1 MEDVYFFKFIS
12 QVFPFIGS
20 ENAQRE
26 ANQGPQVNHTVIA
39 AIMVAELMDLG
50 VAVMAAGD
58 AVICTGGLDLVVFNF
73 AISQAFFFES
83 GLEESAAAAA
93 TIVVGTIG
101 LHVDEVFFADNG
113 FHHKPQVFG
122 NGVTIAFP
130 YNLAGVLNREF
141 NFQVFVPVGVNLE
154 FAFTY
159 PFGIVFVNVFYFK
172 VMFQVEFFQSGPD

>member
-1 MEDVYFFKFIS
+1 MDHAV
-12 QVFPFIGS
+12 V
-20 ENAQRE
+20 
-26 ANQGPQVNHTVIA
+26 A
-39 AIMVAELMDLG
+39 AIMVAEFMDLG

-93 TIVVGTIG
+93 AKVVGAVG

-113 FHHKPQVFG
+113 FHHKPQIFG
-122 NGVTIAFP
+122 NRITIAFP

-159 PFGIVFVNVFYFK
+159 PFGIVFVNIFYFK